1 MMSATALARPRRPAL
16 VRRRAV
22 AVVALVLMARLLLPC
37 FPVQASTGGDDAF
50 YIICTPNGIVDL
62 RSLYP
67 QEDGFASQTQED
79 RQQPSPADGNVF
91 QKCSGFCGLSVPL
104 MTAAPAFAALPILA
118 GLQRLTARDGDVLPS
133 FERRYD
139 LAARAPPTFPG

>member
-1 MMSATALARPRRPAL
+1 MMSVTAPARPRRPAL

-37 FPVQASTGGDDAF
+37 FPVQASTGDDAF
-50 YIICTPNGIVDL
+50 YIICTPNGLVDL

-67 QEDGFASQTQED
+67 QEDGFASQTGED

-104 MTAAPAFAALPILA
+104 MAAAPAFAAPPLLA
-118 GLQRLTARDGDVLPS
+118 DLQRLAVRDGDILPS